1 MNIYEM
7 NLLNMVAAQ
16 PYMNQRSLAK
26 DSGYSLG
33 IVNRSLKT
41 LTDEGYL
48 DEDRRLTGKAKKC
61 LNDSKPRRAVILAAG
76 VGMRMVPINMES
88 PKALLEVKGE
98 RLIERMIR
106 HLHEVSVT
114 DISVVVGFMKEKFE
128 YLIDE
133 FGVDL
138 IVNPDYAKKN
148 NLHSLAL
155 VSGRL
160 ENSYIIPCDVW
171 CEQNPFREYEMYS
184 WYMVTDEMSYASDVR
199 INRKQELAKISKTA
213 EGNRMIGISY
223 IDRQDAGKLCERLQ
237 ELDRL
242 GNEELFWEDAAYVED
257 KLMFSARV
265 IPAGQAVEIN
275 TFEQLR
281 EMDGESRHLKS
292 DAIRVVADALHV
304 PEDEIVDI
312 EVLKKGMT
320 NRSFSFVCR
329 GKKYIM
335 RIPGEGTEQL
345 INRKQ
350 EAKVYQVIAGKGLCD
365 DPVYINA
372 ENGYKLTAFLDGVR
386 VCDAD
391 DPEDLKKCMTMLRS
405 FHDMKLSVGHTFDI
419 FGQMEFYETLWNGKP
434 SVYDDYLT
442 TKRHVLSLKPFI
454 EANAKPFVLTHIDA
468 NQDNFLF
475 FDKGNETGLQLM
487 DWEYAGMQDPDVD
500 LAMFCIY
507 SMYNRKQVDRLIDI
521 YYEGA
526 CDEVTRTKIYC
537 YIAVCGLLWS
547 NWCEYKSVLGVEFG
561 EYSLRQYRFAKEYYK
576 IVEERVHA

>member
-257 KLMFSARV
+257 KLMFSARE

-521 YYEGA
+521 YYEGT
-526 CDEVTRTKIYC
+526 CDEATRTKIYC

-547 NWCEYKSVLGVEFG
+547 NWCEYKSALGVEFG

>member
-7 NLLNMVAAQ
+7 NLLNNIAAQ
-16 PYMNQRSLAK
+16 PYINQRSLAK

-48 DEDRRLTGKAKKC
+48 DEERRLTDKAKKC
-61 LNDSKPRRAVILAAG
+61 LNDSKPRHAVILAAG

-106 HLHEVSVT
+106 QLHEVSVT

-128 YLIDE
+128 YLMDE

-155 VSGRL
+155 VSERL

-171 CEQNPFREYEMYS
+171 CEQNPFRENEMYS
-184 WYMVTDEMSYASDVR
+184 WYMVTDEMTYASDVR
-199 INRKQELAKISKTA
+199 INRKQELAKIPKTA

-223 IDRQDAGKLCERLQ
+223 IDKRDAGNLGKRLQ
-237 ELDRL
+237 EFDCL
-242 GNEELFWEDAAYVED
+242 GNEELFWEDAAYIED
-257 KLMFSARV
+257 KLMFSARE

-304 PEDEIVDI
+304 SEDEIVDI

-350 EAKVYQVIAGKGLCD
+350 EAEVYQVIAGKGLCD

-391 DPEDLKKCMTMLRS
+391 DPEDLKKCMAMLRS
-405 FHDMKLSVGHTFDI
+405 FHDRKLSVGHTFDI
-419 FGQMEFYETLWNGKP
+419 FGQMEFYETLWNGRP
-434 SVYDDYLT
+434 SVYDDYLK
-442 TKRHVLSLKPFI
+442 TKQHVLSLKSFI

-475 FDKGNETGLQLM
+475 FNKGNETGLQLM

-521 YYEGA
+521 YYEGT

-547 NWCEYKSVLGVEFG
+547 NWCEYKSALGVEFG